1 MNNTTKIIMGVAIG
15 AAAGLAMGILFAPEK
30 GSKTRQKITEEA
42 TDIFAEVKEKLQCKE
57 SNTPV

>member
-57 SNTPV
+57 SNTLV